1 LIGSS
6 GCGSLRRV
14 PDEPVP
20 DDVAG
25 LRAADSRLR
34 ELLAE
39 RDAEVAVLRA
49 GLEAARERERRLELR
64 LAELERRLGMD
75 SSDSGTPSSRERIGA
90 KEARRARQ
98 QSERERSK
106 DRKRGGQPGHQGKG
120 LRRDLS
126 RSKIGF
132 AR

>member
-1 LIGSS
+1 LIGGC

-25 LRAADSRLR
+25 LRAANSWLR
-34 ELLAE
+34 GLLAE

-75 SSDSGTPSSRERIGA
+75 PLPSVRVDARVHHGADQLADGTGR
-90 KEARRARQ
+90 
-98 QSERERSK
+98 
-106 DRKRGGQPGHQGKG
+106 
-120 LRRDLS
+120 
-126 RSKIGF
+126 
-132 AR
+132 